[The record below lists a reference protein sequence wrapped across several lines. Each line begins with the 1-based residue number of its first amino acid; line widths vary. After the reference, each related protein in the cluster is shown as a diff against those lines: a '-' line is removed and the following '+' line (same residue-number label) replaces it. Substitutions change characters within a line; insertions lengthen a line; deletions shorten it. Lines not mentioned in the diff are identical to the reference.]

1 MKLHWK
7 GQMFKTSI
15 LDLKEK
21 IMKKSI
27 YIFMIAVIQLSF
39 MSCSDSQVPEESS
52 KMEEVNYSEA
62 FLLDVRTPQEYKS
75 GSVDGSVNIPLSE
88 LKENIDQIPEDKFI
102 LVDPNKVNNLLQEK
116 CTDHYR
122 GLWGLTSAIE
132 LLKEEGFTN
141 LENGVNSSNV
151 RKLLD
156 KE

>member
-1 MKLHWK
+1 
-7 GQMFKTSI
+7 MFKTSI

-88 LKENIDQIPEDKFI
+88 LKENIDQIPEDKF
-102 LVDPNKVNNLLQEK
+102 
-116 CTDHYR
+116 
-122 GLWGLTSAIE
+122 
-132 LLKEEGFTN
+132 
-141 LENGVNSSNV
+141 
-151 RKLLD
+151 
-156 KE
+156 